1 VALTA
6 GKADHGQVTLTQLSA
21 FVLVARLGSV
31 KAAAKTLSVSE
42 PAVSQALSALRQHLD
57 DQLIIRDAAAM
68 TLTPGGARL
77 LPVASQMV
85 ALGAEAQAAVRA
97 AQGLPMQLR
106 LVTTSVIA
114 EFIAGPLTDAF
125 TKRLGRPVE
134 TSSGVTAATEMP
146 VLVANRLADVALGP
160 DLTGPGR
167 SGGSPSGS
175 DSAGGGAASG
185 AAAGQELVSEPV
197 FRCKLVAVTS
207 PRGTFR
213 GPAASWPWLVDP
225 SGVDPASDTSR
236 LLRRLGVPESR
247 VMVFPNQTAAWAA
260 AADGDGVAPGVAH
273 LLTHQ
278 LRRGELRLAETTAT
292 PMEATWYVSSL
303 PRGLRPGVAGSLR
316 QFLSTP
322 EAMHLMRAPHGGVPP
337 SAFRPPVY
345 VTIWS

>member
-1 VALTA
+1 
-6 GKADHGQVTLTQLSA
+6 LTQLSA

-31 KAAAKTLSVSE
+31 KAAAKALDVSE
-42 PAVSQALSALRQHLD
+42 PAVSQALAALRQHLG
-57 DQLIIRDAAAM
+57 DQLISRREAGGM
-68 TLTPGGARL
+68 TLTAGGARL

-97 AQGLPMQLR
+97 AQGLPAQLR
-106 LVTTSVIA
+106 LVATSVIA
-114 EFIAGPLTDAF
+114 EFITGPLTDAF
-125 TKRLGRPVE
+125 ARRLGRPLE
-134 TSSGVTAATEMP
+134 TSSGVAAATEMP

-160 DLTGPGR
+160 DLAESGDAA
-167 SGGSPSGS
+167 GGSDGS
-175 DSAGGGAASG
+175 
-185 AAAGQELVSEPV
+185 GQELISEPV
-197 FRCKLVAVTS
+197 FRCKLVAVAS
-207 PRGTFR
+207 PRTATR

-278 LRRGELRLAETTAT
+278 LRRGELRLVESPAT
-292 PMEATWYVSSL
+292 PMEATWYASSL
-303 PRGLRPGVAGSLR
+303 PRNLRPGVVGSLR